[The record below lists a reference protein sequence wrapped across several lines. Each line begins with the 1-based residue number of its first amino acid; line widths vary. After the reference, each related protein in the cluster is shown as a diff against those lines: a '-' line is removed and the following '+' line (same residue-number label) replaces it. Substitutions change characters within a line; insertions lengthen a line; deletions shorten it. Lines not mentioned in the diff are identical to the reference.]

1 MDIWKGNGFNFL
13 NQEVGEF
20 TSKWSKNLVNLRS
33 LSYLKEKALEYC
45 LRGINRLHIQF
56 FFGDGDVLLV

>member
-1 MDIWKGNGFNFL
+1 MDIWKVNGFNFL

-20 TSKWSKNLVNLRS
+20 TSKWSKNLVNLSS
-33 LSYLKEKALEYC
+33 LSYLKEKTLEYC
-45 LRGINRLHIQF
+45 LRGINRLHIQL